1 MAPPVVSPPPIRF
14 EYSSGIPVP
23 LERCRMKNWHPGP
36 GWEKLLYSVE
46 NFQIGWWKVQKF
58 TCCPAEWI
66 SASVFPRWTRYSPR
80 IRTRLG
86 GLIRWE
92 KKKKKKWKKRGRRG
106 IFPCIPF
113 SLTFH
118 VASRKKKK
126 KRECPMLGLFKY
138 RIKEI
143 YLILAFL
150 FDHFF
155 DPLYLRMFQLLIIS
169 IILIFKIL
177 TVWQFESRRE
187 KKKRNE
193 VRTCVWE

>member
-1 MAPPVVSPPPIRF
+1 MATLRDSMPVTWQNISSSINWMAPPVVSPPPIRF

-92 KKKKKKWKKRGRRG
+92 E
-106 IFPCIPF
+106 
-113 SLTFH
+113 
-118 VASRKKKK
+118 RKKKK
-126 KRECPMLGLFKY
+126 KMEEKGKKRNLSMRPLFVN
-138 RIKEI
+138 
-143 YLILAFL
+143 F
-150 FDHFF
+150 
-155 DPLYLRMFQLLIIS
+155 P
-169 IILIFKIL
+169 
-177 TVWQFESRRE
+177 RRFE
-187 KKKRNE
+187 KKKKKTRVSNA
-193 VRTCVWE
+193 RFI